1 MSEMLTQI
9 STCWWM
15 HYVCS
20 KENIEDLGTDGRHQD
35 GVDSGQLHVDLE
47 AEIGEGLWGGF
58 VDVFNL
64 HALCHHSQVC
74 VSYTLHLGVHGALSG
89 ENDHNQLCV
98 KKINIFKGLFLMSGV

>member
-1 MSEMLTQI
+1 MLTQI

-47 AEIGEGLWGGF
+47 AEIGEGLWGRF
-58 VDVFNL
+58 
-64 HALCHHSQVC
+64 
-74 VSYTLHLGVHGALSG
+74 
-89 ENDHNQLCV
+89 
-98 KKINIFKGLFLMSGV
+98 